1 MTEYTMT
8 EEATYDNETGE
19 IQEPRPSREAMK
31 GVRRPNLWQKRD
43 NTHTGLM
50 AGDEFAYAYLCV
62 QEELKPIIATDKE
75 NPFIK
80 KGKDASPT
88 SGDYTS
94 LGALLRVVR
103 PVLNRWH
110 ITLEQYTGDVFGL
123 TDTAQNKHLFLPVFT
138 RLEHIPS
145 MQSKV
150 YKMPMPIVKFDC
162 QAVGSAFSYGK
173 RYSLLG
179 ALGLASGADDD
190 DGNAAS
196 VVKGLDGKL
205 GEFAQGLS
213 DQIKNFKTP
222 QELKRWAQTNAS
234 GFDILEESDRQKLRK
249 VYEDKLEEFS
259 TQDTAANGKKAR
271 P

>member
-19 IQEPRPSREAMK
+19 IQEPKLSREAMK
-31 GVRRPNLWQKRD
+31 GVRLPNLWQKRD

-80 KGKDASPT
+80 KDKKDST
-88 SGDYTS
+88 QGDYTS

-103 PVLNRWH
+103 PVLNRWF

-179 ALGLASGADDD
+179 ALGIASGADDD
-190 DGNAAS
+190 DGNSAS
-196 VVKGLDGKL
+196 VVKGIDNKL

-213 DQIKNFKTP
+213 EQIKGFKTL
-222 QELKRWAQTNAS
+222 QELRRWAQQNAS
-234 GFDILEESDRQKLRK
+234 GFDILEESDRQKLRT
-249 VYEDKLEEFS
+249 VYEDRLAEFAS
-259 TQDTAANGKKAR
+259 QDPAANGRKAK
-271 P
+271 